1 MIPMEWFMQQSL
13 LRYVCAQ
20 DVFRWLSEAKM
31 ILIKINE
38 ILEKKGKTLY
48 WLSQHASIP
57 YNTLWNLGKKETQNS
72 INLPVLSRICSA
84 LNCKPGDILIYEEDE
99 EDSAVKALV
108 KSKGERLK

>member
-1 MIPMEWFMQQSL
+1 MSKHGMI
-13 LRYVCAQ
+13 V
-20 DVFRWLSEAKM
+20 
-31 ILIKINE
+31 IKLNE
-38 ILEKKGKTLY
+38 VLEKRGKTLY

-57 YNTLWNLGKKETQNS
+57 YNTLWNMGKKETQNS

-84 LNCKPGDILIYEEDE
+84 LNCKPGDILVYEEDE